1 MINFGTGTGCLT
13 APSPRAGESER
24 ARGTASAD
32 AAVGGMKNPAMQHC
46 FLMSHLSLS
55 LLDSLPCRER
65 DGSCPKSPS
74 EQLLLEQSEE
84 ILPHHAPAAGDP
96 ARPPAPGLPAA
107 APLPPAAAATGA
119 GGEQGPGP
127 PLLPQPC
134 AGADSWGQQPGS
146 VPSWSIPVLQRQS
159 QRRGDPSAP
168 SPWSPSTWKSSKT
181 LHKREGLGSA
191 ATAQEEIG
199 WERKGQEEGAG
210 VSILR
215 WARGRDGQGHGATSC
230 SPMGQSGKLRAG
242 LTHST
247 SGCRVLGGAS
257 N

>member
-119 GGEQGPGP
+119 RGGAGP
-127 PLLPQPC
+127 
-134 AGADSWGQQPGS
+134 
-146 VPSWSIPVLQRQS
+146 R
-159 QRRGDPSAP
+159 AP
-168 SPWSPSTWKSSKT
+168 A
-181 LHKREGLGSA
+181 A
-191 ATAQEEIG
+191 ATALC
-199 WERKGQEEGAG
+199 WSRFLGA
-210 VSILR
+210 
-215 WARGRDGQGHGATSC
+215 A
-230 SPMGQSGKLRAG
+230 AG
-242 LTHST
+242 LCPKLEHPGAAEAKPAERGPQRPIPVEPQRVEEQQNPSQTGRFGVGSHSP
-247 SGCRVLGGAS
+247 GR